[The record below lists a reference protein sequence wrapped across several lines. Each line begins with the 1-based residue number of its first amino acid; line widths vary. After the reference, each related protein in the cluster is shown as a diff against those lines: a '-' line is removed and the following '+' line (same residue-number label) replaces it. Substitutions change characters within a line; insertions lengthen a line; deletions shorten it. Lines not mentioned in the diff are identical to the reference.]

1 MRNLTAFFFLLLT
14 GGILLS
20 EIGCTPP
27 PDVVLTE
34 VKVNMRDK
42 AQQKLYDFQ
51 DRGLSDSLYAY
62 LSHEDPTFRYLAAN
76 AFASIQDSIAIDKLA
91 GLLADDVGDVRV
103 AAAYAIGQTAGG
115 RSEDYLLRAFAGQD
129 TTQEYRATNAAILE
143 AIGKVGTKPYLNA
156 LATIS
161 TYRPT
166 DTLLL
171 EGQSYGIYR
180 YALRGMI
187 NPKAT
192 AKMVEYASDMAYP
205 TSVRLVAANYLA
217 RAKDVKLTE
226 YGLVLNQA
234 VAKEEDARV
243 RMALVIA
250 LGKTKSEEGQ
260 NGLLNQFTLEK
271 DYRVKTNILHAFG
284 NFPYEA
290 VQPTVL
296 AALDDTNIHI
306 ANSAADFFI
315 NYGDAKDANL
325 YRRKGK
331 DLNLNWETQIKLY
344 AAANRN
350 TPKYFGKSLEAIN
363 YELRQKFLQSEN
375 SYEKAAIVRAMGDF
389 GYNHRFIKENAF
401 SSDKPV
407 IRTASMEALDKIL
420 TMDDFSKY
428 FGQGYFRRMKEMTGY
443 IMEAMQN
450 GDAGM
455 IAVGA
460 GTLRTKKLDFSA
472 TVDSTAIAVMETALK
487 NLNLPKQI
495 ESYNELLHTIKFF
508 KGEEFIPKKADYN
521 HPNEWVV
528 YNNLPSEGQAI
539 IKTSKGNI
547 TLELLKNKAPGS
559 VTNFAQ
565 LTKQG
570 FFNNKNFHR
579 VVPNFVIQGGCPRGD
594 GYGGLDYTIRS
605 ELHNMHYD
613 KEGYVGMASAG
624 RHTEG
629 TQFFITH
636 SPTLHLDGKYTIF
649 AKVIEGMDV
658 VHQISTADVM
668 QEVILQ

>member
-1 MRNLTAFFFLLLT
+1 MRNLAYIVFCLLI
-14 GGILLS
+14 GGTLLS
-20 EIGCTPP
+20 EFGCTPP
-27 PDVVLTE
+27 PTIVLTE
-34 VKVNMRDK
+34 VKVNMNDK
-42 AQQKLYDFQ
+42 AQQKLFDFQ
-51 DRGLSDSLYAY
+51 DRGLSDSLYVY

-76 AFASIQDSIAIDKLA
+76 AFASIQDSTAIDKLA
-91 GLLADDVGDVRV
+91 GLLADEVEDVRI
-103 AAAYAIGQTAGG
+103 AAAFAIGQTAGG
-115 RSEDYLLRAFAGQD
+115 RSEDYLLRAFAAQD
-129 TTQEYRATNAAILE
+129 TTMKYRATNAAILE

-171 EGQSYGIYR
+171 QGQAYGIYR
-180 YALRGMI
+180 YALRNLI

-192 AKMVEYASDMAYP
+192 AKMVEYASDAAYP
-205 TSVRLVAANYLA
+205 PSVRLIAANYLA
-217 RAKDVKLTE
+217 RAKNIDLTE
-226 YGLVLNQA
+226 DGLLLNKA
-234 VAKEEDARV
+234 ISTEKDIRV
-243 RMALVIA
+243 RMALAIA

-260 NGLLNQFTLEK
+260 NALLNQFNLEK
-271 DYRVKTNILHAFG
+271 DYRVKSNILRALG
-284 NFPYEA
+284 NFPYEL
-290 VQPTVL
+290 VKPTVL
-296 AALDDTNIHI
+296 AALDDENIHI

-315 NYGDAKDANL
+315 NHGDAKDASF

-331 DLNLNWETQIKLY
+331 DLNLNWETQVKLY
-344 AAANRN
+344 EAANKN

-363 YELRQKFLQSEN
+363 YELRQRFLTSEN
-375 SYEKAAIVRAMGDF
+375 TYEKAAIVRAMGGF
-389 GYNHRFIKENAF
+389 GYNYRFIKENAF

-420 TMDDFSKY
+420 TMDDFAKY
-428 FGQGYFRRMKEMTGY
+428 FGSSYFRRMKEMTGY
-443 IMEAMQN
+443 ITEAMQN

-472 TVDSTAIAVMETALK
+472 TVDSTAMATMELALK
-487 NLNLPKQI
+487 NLDLPKQI
-495 ESYNELLHTIKFF
+495 ETYNELLHTIQFF
-508 KGEEFIPKKADYN
+508 KGEKFTPKKVDYN
-521 HPNEWVV
+521 HPTEWVV
-528 YNNLPSEGQAI
+528 FNNLPDENQAV

-547 TLELLKNKAPGS
+547 TLELLTNEAPGS

-594 GYGGLDYTIRS
+594 GYGSLDYTIRS
-605 ELHNMHYD
+605 EFSNKHYD
-613 KEGYVGMASAG
+613 REGYVGMASAG
-624 RHTEG
+624 KHTEG

-658 VHQISTADVM
+658 VHQITTADIM
-668 QEVILQ
+668 QEVTLQ

>member
-1 MRNLTAFFFLLLT
+1 MRNLTLFVFCLLI
-14 GGILLS
+14 GGALLS
-20 EIGCTPP
+20 EFGCTPP
-27 PDVVLTE
+27 PKVVLTE

-42 AQQKLYDFQ
+42 TQQRLYDFQ
-51 DRGLSDSLYAY
+51 DQGLSDSLYAY

-76 AFASIQDSIAIDKLA
+76 AFASIQDSMAIDKLA
-91 GLLADDVGDVRV
+91 GLLADEVEDVRI
-103 AAAYAIGQTAGG
+103 AAAFAIGQTAGG

-129 TTQEYRATNAAILE
+129 TTAKYRATNAAILE

-171 EGQSYGIYR
+171 EGQAYGIYR
-180 YALRGMI
+180 YALRDMI
-187 NPKAT
+187 NRKAT
-192 AKMVEYASDMAYP
+192 EKMVEYASDFAYP
-205 TSVRLVAANYLA
+205 PSVRFIAANYLA
-217 RAKDVKLTE
+217 RAKKIDLSE
-226 YGLVLNQA
+226 YGLSLNKA
-234 VAKEEDARV
+234 ISTEKDVRV
-243 RMALVIA
+243 RMALAIA

-260 NGLLNQFTLEK
+260 SALLNQFATEK
-271 DYRVKTNILHAFG
+271 DYRVKANILRAFG
-284 NFPYEA
+284 NFPYDA
-290 VQPTVL
+290 VQPTVF
-296 AALDDTNIHI
+296 AALDDENIHI

-315 NYGDAKDANL
+315 NHGDAKETSL
-325 YRRKGK
+325 YRRKAK

-344 AAANRN
+344 EAANRN
-350 TPKYFGKSLEAIN
+350 TPMYFGKSLEAIN
-363 YELRQKFLQSEN
+363 YKLRQRFLKTEN
-375 SYEKAAIVRAMGDF
+375 TYEKAAIVRAMGDF

-401 SSDKPV
+401 SSTEPV

-420 TMDDFSKY
+420 TMDDFAKY
-428 FGQGYFRRMKEMTGY
+428 FGSSYFRRMKEMTGY
-443 IMEAMQN
+443 ITEAIQN

-472 TVDSTAIAVMETALK
+472 TVDSTAMSIMEIALA
-487 NLNLPKQI
+487 NLDLPKEI
-495 ESYNELLHTIKFF
+495 ETYNELLHTIKFF
-508 KGEEFIPKKADYN
+508 KDEEFVAKKVGYN
-521 HPNEWVV
+521 HPTEWVV
-528 YNNLPSEGQAI
+528 FNNLPSEGQAV

-547 TLELLKNKAPGS
+547 ILELLKDEAPGS

-565 LTKQG
+565 LVKQG
-570 FFNNKNFHR
+570 FLNNKNFHR

-605 ELHNMHYD
+605 ELSNRHYD
-613 KEGYVGMASAG
+613 KEGYVGMASSG

-636 SPTLHLDGKYTIF
+636 SPTLHLDGRYTIF

-658 VHQISTADVM
+658 VHQITTADVM
-668 QEVILQ
+668 QEVSLQ

>member
-1 MRNLTAFFFLLLT
+1 MRNFTFYLFALLI

-20 EIGCTPP
+20 EFGCTPP

-34 VKVNMRDK
+34 VKVNVRDK

-76 AFASIQDSIAIDKLA
+76 AFASIQDSTAIDKLA
-91 GLLADDVGDVRV
+91 GLLADDVSAVRV
-103 AAAYAIGQTAGG
+103 AAAYAIGQTGGG
-115 RSEDYLLRAFAGQD
+115 RAEDYLLRAFAGQD
-129 TTQEYRATNAAILE
+129 TTAKYRATNAAILE

-180 YALRGMI
+180 YALRNMI

-192 AKMVEYASDMAYP
+192 EKMVEYASDRAYP
-205 TSVRLVAANYLA
+205 PSVRLIAANYLA
-217 RAKDVKLTE
+217 RAKKIKLE
-226 YGLVLNQA
+226 EHGLVLNQA
-234 VAKEEDARV
+234 ITTEKDARV
-243 RMALVIA
+243 RMALAIA
-250 LGKTKSEEGQ
+250 LGKTKSEDGQ
-260 NGLLNQFTLEK
+260 SGLLNQFVIEK
-271 DYRVKTNILHAFG
+271 DYRVKTNILRALG

-296 AALDDTNIHI
+296 AALDDENTHV

-315 NYGDAKDANL
+315 NHGDAKEASL

-331 DLNLNWETQIKLY
+331 DLNLNWETQVKLY
-344 AAANRN
+344 EAANSN

-363 YELRQKFLQSEN
+363 YELRQKFLRSEN
-375 SYEKAAIVRAMGDF
+375 IYEKAAIIRALGGF
-389 GYNHRFIKENAF
+389 GYNYRFIKENAF
-401 SSDKPV
+401 SASEPV

-420 TMDDFSKY
+420 TMDDFAKY
-428 FGQGYFRRMKEMTGY
+428 FGSSYFRRMKEMTAY
-443 IMEAMQN
+443 ITEAMQN

-472 TVDSTAIAVMETALK
+472 TVDSTAMAAMEIALK
-487 NLNLPKQI
+487 NLDLPKEI
-495 ESYNELLHTIKFF
+495 ETYNELLHTIKFF
-508 KGEEFIPKKADYN
+508 KGEEFTPKKVDYN
-521 HPNEWVV
+521 NPTEWVV
-528 YNNLPSEGQAI
+528 YNNLPSEGQAV
-539 IKTSKGNI
+539 IKTTKGNI
-547 TLELLKNKAPGS
+547 TLELLRNEAPGT
-559 VTNFAQ
+559 VTNFAK

-605 ELHNMHYD
+605 ELPNMHYD

-624 RHTEG
+624 KDTEG

-636 SPTLHLDGKYTIF
+636 SPTLHLDGGYTIF
-649 AKVIEGMDV
+649 AKVIDGMDV
-658 VHQISTADVM
+658 VHQITTADVM
-668 QEVILQ
+668 QEVSLQ